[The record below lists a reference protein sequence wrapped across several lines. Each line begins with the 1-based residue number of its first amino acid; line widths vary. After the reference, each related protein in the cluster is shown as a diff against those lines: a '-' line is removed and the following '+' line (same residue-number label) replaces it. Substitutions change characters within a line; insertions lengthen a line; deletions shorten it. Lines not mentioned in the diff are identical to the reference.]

1 MDPFDMVMDAAATLY
16 EIGDFETADVLLS
29 TCVDNGEER

>member
-16 EIGDFETADVLLS
+16 EVGDFDTADALLG
-29 TCVDNGEER
+29 TIYDKEEH